1 MTGPRCDGR
10 EHTVV
15 APHCTS
21 VRMIDDVHAASG
33 VLLGYLLSSDS
44 FAVVYVGPVR

>member
-1 MTGPRCDGR
+1 MTGVRYGGR
-10 EHTVV
+10 EHMVV

-21 VRMIDDVHAASG
+21 VRLIDDAHAASG